1 MLKLMKYE
9 ARRQVFSK
17 VVILGGLLIASVA
30 FFVFYQ
36 RGMENSTMTVLNL
49 MGLATIMIPWF
60 AVMEYVDSFGKDLNT
75 RQGYLVFM
83 IPKKTTAIL
92 AAKLLVALIHVV
104 VLGPLFF
111 SVVSFC
117 ERLSEDKYGYNGGM
131 ILLLVHDVSAE
142 VSGVGDAIGL
152 GLLVLSVLL
161 FVANVCAFGL
171 ATQAEGKMAFLVPV
185 EIVAIAFVAF
195 FLLGRIDALLDLLK
209 TPELVGDIVKWV
221 YMIGIDA
228 ALFFGSA
235 RLIDKKASI

>member
-1 MLKLMKYE
+1 M
-9 ARRQVFSK
+9 
-17 VVILGGLLIASVA
+17 
-30 FFVFYQ
+30 
-36 RGMENSTMTVLNL
+36 
-49 MGLATIMIPWF
+49 
-60 AVMEYVDSFGKDLNT
+60 DSFGKDLNT

-117 ERLSEDKYGYNGGM
+117 ERLSEDKFGYNGGM
-131 ILLLVHDVSAE
+131 ILELVHDVSAE
-142 VSGVGDAIGL
+142 LSGVGDTIGL
-152 GLLVLSVLL
+152 GLMVLSVLL
-161 FVANVCAFGL
+161 FFANVCAFGL
-171 ATQAEGKMAFLVPV
+171 ATQAEGKMAFLVLV
-185 EIVAIAFVAF
+185 EIVAIAFVVF

-209 TPELVGDIVKWV
+209 TPELRGDIVKWV

-228 ALFFGSA
+228 ALFFGTA